1 MRALLARSSLLLMAA
16 FVAIG
21 GVPRP
26 VSAASAPAVRACEA
40 ELRTK
45 VHAKH
50 PASGRVEVTPD
61 TIREQKKGEGRLAI
75 RGAGRVETRNA
86 GWRRLTF
93 ECAYDT
99 RAGTATSL
107 RFEIAAAGGSGTQDA
122 PAHVCKRAVARRIHD
137 AHPASGKIRWS
148 VPGLSE
154 RPVGNGQTHVSG
166 NGRIQTRHGDW
177 RRFTFTCTYDGRSG
191 RATQA
196 SAKF

>member
-1 MRALLARSSLLLMAA
+1 MLLVAS
-16 FVAIG
+16 FVAVG
-21 GVPRP
+21 GVSRLA
-26 VSAASAPAVRACEA
+26 SAASAPAVRACEA
-40 ELRTK
+40 ELRAK

-50 PASGRVEVTPD
+50 PASGRVEVTAD
-61 TIREQKKGEGRLAI
+61 SVREQKKGEGRLAI
-75 RGAGRVETRNA
+75 SGAGRVETRDA

-93 ECAYDT
+93 DCAYDT

-107 RFEIAAAGGSGTQDA
+107 RFAIAAAGGGSTQYS
-122 PAHVCKRAVARRIHD
+122 PAYVCKRAVAKRIHD

-154 RPVGNGQTHVSG
+154 RPTGNGQTHVSG
-166 NGRIQTRHGDW
+166 NGRIQTQHGDW

-196 SAKF
+196 AAKF